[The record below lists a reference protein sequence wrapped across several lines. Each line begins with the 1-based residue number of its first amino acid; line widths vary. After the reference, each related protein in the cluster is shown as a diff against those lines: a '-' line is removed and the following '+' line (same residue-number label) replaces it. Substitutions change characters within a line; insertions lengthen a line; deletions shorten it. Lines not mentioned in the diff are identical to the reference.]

1 MISSE
6 LYSILLVEDST
17 SDVALVQRAFRKAN
31 IRVPLHVVN
40 DGDAAVEYLQGGGQ
54 YSDRTQ
60 YPLPVLILLDLKL
73 PRRSGAEVLAWLRQQ
88 PVLRRIPVVVLTASR
103 EYADVNHIY
112 DIGVNAYIV
121 KPVMFDALV
130 EIIQMLNMHWLV
142 LNEKPQFNNL

>member
-6 LYSILLVEDST
+6 LYSILLVEDSIR
-17 SDVALVQRAFRKAN
+17 DVALVQRAFRKAD
-31 IRVPLHVVN
+31 IKAPLHVVN
-40 DGDAAVEYLQGGGQ
+40 DGDAAVAYLQGEGQ